1 MEWHGLTPQSSGHW
15 YAHLGCSVNFQGA
28 PPCCWHSLQWLAY
41 GDGCHANNICLLC
54 QFLLFQRRET
64 VPGIKWALHHGT
76 HKLFPQRLLVPLQKQ
91 RGRKE
96 SWLLCQTSRHVR
108 LLNNCYALEN
118 KLRCFFKWV
127 VGQNSA
133 LRKSRGFTWPC
144 KYNFNSLLSQFTN
157 LQWLWPQC
165 FY

>member
-1 MEWHGLTPQSSGHW
+1 MTQANSSVVRTLIRSFGVFCHLPGRPTLLLALLTMVG
-15 YAHLGCSVNFQGA
+15 
-28 PPCCWHSLQWLAY
+28 Y

-96 SWLLCQTSRHVR
+96 RWLLCQTSRHVR
-108 LLNNCYALEN
+108 LLNNCYTLEN
-118 KLRCFFKWV
+118 KLRCFFKWA

-133 LRKSRGFTWPC
+133 LRKSRGFT
-144 KYNFNSLLSQFTN
+144 
-157 LQWLWPQC
+157 
-165 FY
+165 